1 MTENQILWKVQIPIT
16 VPVMLAGIRTAT
28 VQAISLATLAAFAGG
43 GSLGNLIQQG
53 IMINHKGRLFTGAVS
68 TAVLALLADFIIGW
82 LEKWF
87 TPRGLKVSA

>member
-1 MTENQILWKVQIPIT
+1 
-16 VPVMLAGIRTAT
+16 
-28 VQAISLATLAAFAGG
+28 
-43 GSLGNLIQQG
+43 
-53 IMINHKGRLFTGAVS
+53 MINHKGRLFTGAVS